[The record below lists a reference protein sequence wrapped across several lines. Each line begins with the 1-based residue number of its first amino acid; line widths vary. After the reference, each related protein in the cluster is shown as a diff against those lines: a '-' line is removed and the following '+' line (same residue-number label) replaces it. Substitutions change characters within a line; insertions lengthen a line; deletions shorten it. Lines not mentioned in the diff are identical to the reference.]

1 MAVQVLGTGGTIAAV
16 LSDDRLRMLPVAEL
30 CAGLADDHP
39 AIEVRDL
46 ASVSSSTLRPEDL
59 ARIAK
64 EVVAALRAGA
74 TGVVVT
80 HGTDTLE
87 LSAFLTDLV
96 LGADAQLGGVV
107 FTGAMR
113 FASHDDPDGPRNLRD
128 AIRLAADPVARGWG
142 ALVCFGGEVHRAS
155 EVAKWDTWSLSPF
168 RSDHGPLRRGPPFL
182 LPAPPP
188 RTWEADE
195 RIEPSVGLVKAFPGM
210 TESVFE
216 VLTDGMAAVVVEGF
230 GVLNVP
236 TNVIVAIDG
245 AVRRGVAVV
254 VTSRARTTGG
264 LDQGPLRH
272 RDLHAAGAI
281 GSYGLPADKAWVALM
296 AGMGRTDGTIEA
308 LRDWFELVGH
318 YAGSGADGTL

>member
-1 MAVQVLGTGGTIAAV
+1 VAVQVLGTGGTIAAV

-168 RSDHGPLRRGPPFL
+168 RIDHGQ
-182 LPAPPP
+182 
-188 RTWEADE
+188 
-195 RIEPSVGLVKAFPGM
+195 PSVGLVKAFPGM

-216 VLTDGMAAVVVEGF
+216 VFTDGMAAVVVEGF